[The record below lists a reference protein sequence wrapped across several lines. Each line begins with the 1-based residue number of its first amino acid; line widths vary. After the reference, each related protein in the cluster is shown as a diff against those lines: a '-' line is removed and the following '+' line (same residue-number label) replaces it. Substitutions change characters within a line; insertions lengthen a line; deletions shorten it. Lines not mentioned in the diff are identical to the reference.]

1 MRGFHGL
8 TANVAYTFSK
18 AIDNVSEVFASTGG
32 ISTPIAQN
40 PFDPNQGERGISA
53 QSFPHVATVFW
64 VYELPYKRDQ
74 QGILGKLLGGW
85 DWSGTYRYQSGAPIT
100 PVQNTTNAACDT
112 SFNINFIG
120 STLDSCRPILSNR
133 GAPIDS
139 VGRYVDATRI
149 INVSTCQST
158 GTNNALVGTA
168 TCPTINASDVR
179 LIVNNSFADAAL
191 CGGNP
196 YACALSRNTLR
207 AMPRNQTDLSLFK
220 DFKVTERVVFQFR
233 ADVFNIFNYA
243 YVGVPGLNINNKNLS
258 GVGTGG
264 TPAPN
269 NYLNTA
275 FNVGTTTSGARR
287 YMQLEAHVTF

>member
-1 MRGFHGL
+1 M
-8 TANVAYTFSK
+8 
-18 AIDNVSEVFASTGG
+18 
-32 ISTPIAQN
+32 
-40 PFDPNQGERGISA
+40 
-53 QSFPHVATVFW
+53 
-64 VYELPYKRDQ
+64 YELHYKRDQ

-112 SFNINFIG
+112 SYNINFIG
-120 STLDSCRPILSNR
+120 STLDSCRPILSNG

-149 INVSTCQST
+149 VNVSNCQST
-158 GTNNALVGTA
+158 GTNNALVGTS
-168 TCPTINASDVR
+168 TCPTINPTDVR
-179 LIVNNSFADAAL
+179 LIVNNSFADNAL

-196 YACALSRNTLR
+196 FACALSRNTFR

-243 YVGVPGLNINNKNLS
+243 YVGVPGLNINNKNLA

-269 NYLNTA
+269 SYLNTA
-275 FNVGTTTSGARR
+275 FNAGGTTSGGRR